1 MPTTAQYASPVGD
14 AVGSTLSVGGALE
27 DEEESV
33 GGSVAPMS
41 VGGPLVSVGGFSML
55 TSVGESD
62 GDGVWG
68 DALGLALG
76 LREGAVGLGVG
87 DGVGLCVVQLQ
98 PAHV

>member
-1 MPTTAQYASPVGD
+1 
-14 AVGSTLSVGGALE
+14 
-27 DEEESV
+27 
-33 GGSVAPMS
+33 
-41 VGGPLVSVGGFSML
+41 ML